1 MRLKV
6 KISDMM
12 DYINDDSVKIYET
25 EIVSVNRI
33 KETTMRR
40 IEKESNIT
48 NLKSRKISRAGMIV
62 AVLALS
68 MMFTGSVFA
77 YINWTGYVNTSE
89 MSKSEKEALLK
100 NDIAFAG
107 ESIDPEGNVHY
118 LDANGKEVMVLSKE
132 EAVEYEKE
140 KMEKMEQEVQES
152 TELVDV
158 HTLPLVPSGI
168 TEVKVDKN
176 GQFDDFALGV
186 GHMIVL
192 LPEDTKNYSLKKGN
206 SVTISLN
213 ADEECILECGLI
225 KEGKVI
231 EETHEKKQ
239 NHKYS
244 FEITED
250 GGYNFYIM
258 YYSADKNIFTK
269 CMLDIK

>member
-1 MRLKV
+1 MKV

-12 DYINDDSVKIYET
+12 DYITDDSVKIQEK
-25 EIVSVNRI
+25 EIASANRI
-33 KETTMRR
+33 KEATMKR
-40 IEKESNIT
+40 IEKESSVTDFKTRN
-48 NLKSRKISRAGMIV
+48 ISRVGMLV
-62 AVLALS
+62 AALALS
-68 MMFTGSVFA
+68 MMFTGGVFA
-77 YINWTGYVNTSE
+77 HLKWNGFANTSE

-100 NDIAFAG
+100 NDVAFVG
-107 ESIDPEGNVHY
+107 EIIDPEGNVHY
-118 LDANGKEVMVLSKE
+118 LDANGKEVIVLSKE
-132 EAVEYEKE
+132 EAAIYEKE

-213 ADEECILECGLI
+213 TDEECILQCGLI
-225 KEGKVI
+225 KDGKVI

-250 GGYNFYIM
+250 GEYNFYIM
-258 YYSADKNIFTK
+258 YYSADKNIFTE
-269 CMLDIK
+269 CVLDIK

>member
-1 MRLKV
+1 MTLKV
-6 KISDMM
+6 RISDMM
-12 DYINDDSVKIYET
+12 DYINDDSVKIQEK
-25 EIVSVNRI
+25 EIASANRI
-33 KETTMRR
+33 KEATMKR
-40 IEKESNIT
+40 IEKESPVANFKI
-48 NLKSRKISRAGMIV
+48 RKISRVGMLV

-68 MMFTGSVFA
+68 MMFTGGVFA
-77 YINWTGYVNTSE
+77 HLKWNGFANTSE

-100 NDIAFAG
+100 NDVAFVG
-107 ESIDPEGNVHY
+107 EIIDPEGNVHY

-132 EAVEYEKE
+132 EAAKYEKE

-192 LPEDTKNYSLKKGN
+192 LPEDTKDYSLKKGN

-213 ADEECILECGLI
+213 ADEECILQCGLI
-225 KEGKVI
+225 KDGKVI

-250 GGYNFYIM
+250 GKYNFYIM
-258 YYSADKNIFTK
+258 YYSAGKNIFTE